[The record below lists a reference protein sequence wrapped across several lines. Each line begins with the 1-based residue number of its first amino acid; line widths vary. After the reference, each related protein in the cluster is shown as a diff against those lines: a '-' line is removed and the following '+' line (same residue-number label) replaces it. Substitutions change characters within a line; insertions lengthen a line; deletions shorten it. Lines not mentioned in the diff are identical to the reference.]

1 METKGI
7 GTFYKVLI
15 GSSIAVVAALVIGY
29 RYRAAKIAE
38 KWVGITE
45 KGDNAAFSND
55 VFEAMMKSVGW
66 RSGEAWCMY
75 LAKAIHIETFPK
87 DKDKINKL
95 LTGSTQLSWKNVTKD
110 TSGLYKIVTSG
121 QPQRGDI
128 AIFQRVTDT
137 SKGHAA
143 IVIERGG
150 NSFKTIEG
158 NTNNGGSSEG
168 DKVLIQ
174 TRQLDYNKTQ
184 PNSSLKLLGFI
195 RKRIPILGW

>member
-1 METKGI
+1 MDKQI

-45 KGDNAAFSND
+45 KGNNAAFSNE

-87 DKDKINKL
+87 DRDKINKIL
-95 LTGSTQLSWKNVTKD
+95 NGSTQLSWQNAKKD
-110 TSGLYKIVTSG
+110 TSGTYKVITSG
-121 QPQRGDI
+121 KPQRGDI
-128 AIFQRVTDT
+128 AIFQRVSDT

-143 IVIERGG
+143 IVISRDG
-150 NSFKTIEG
+150 NTFKTIEG

-168 DKVLIQ
+168 DKVLAQ

-195 RKRIPILGW
+195 RKIIPIFNW

>member
-1 METKGI
+1 MDKQI

-15 GSSIAVVAALVIGY
+15 GSSVAVVAALVIGY

-95 LTGSTQLSWKNVTKD
+95 FSGSTQLSWQNAKKD
-110 TSGLYKIVTSG
+110 TSGIYKVITSG
-121 QPQRGDI
+121 KPQRGDI
-128 AIFQRVTDT
+128 GIFQRVSDP
-137 SKGHAA
+137 SKGHAV
-143 IVIERGG
+143 IVIGRNG
-150 NSFKTIEG
+150 NTFKTIEG

-168 DKVLIQ
+168 DKVFVQ
-174 TRQLDYNKTQ
+174 TRKLDYKNTQ

-195 RKRIPILGW
+195 RKRIPIFGW